1 MLDFIEW
8 ILCLT
13 RKKPSLEGWI
23 LGLWDVIDE
32 SCADDTLLFAVFHVN
47 GILVIDIDLISSG
60 VGIDSHVGGVDDA
73 DAAVMAFFVAVE
85 RVAGSRNDV
94 DWFDLRIIGGFKP
107 EFAFDVE
114 TVIPFA

>member
-1 MLDFIEW
+1 MLYFIEW
-8 ILCLT
+8 IFVPNK
-13 RKKPSLEGWI
+13 KKPSLEGWI

-47 GILVIDIDLISSG
+47 GILVIDIDLISSD
-60 VGIDSHVGGVDDA
+60 VGIDSHVGGVDYA

-94 DWFDLRIIGGFKP
+94 DWFDFRIIGGFKP

-114 TVIPFA
+114 TVIPLA